1 MFNPRRIRFIER
13 GVVMTNDSKTR
24 IKNHLRSFEYCFKA
38 NESTLNSRS
47 AKRIHKY
54 ISKIKKELNR

>member
-1 MFNPRRIRFIER
+1 
-13 GVVMTNDSKTR
+13 MTNDSKTR